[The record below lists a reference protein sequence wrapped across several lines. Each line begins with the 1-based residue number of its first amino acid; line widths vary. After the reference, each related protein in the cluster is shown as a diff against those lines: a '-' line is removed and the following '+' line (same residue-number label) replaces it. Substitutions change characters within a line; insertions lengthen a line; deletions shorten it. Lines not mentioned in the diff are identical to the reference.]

1 MNVPRE
7 KRCGGKCN
15 RKRWINS
22 KHTKE
27 EKIMTSKIIEIV
39 GKAVVEVLVLVFKEV
54 EKKGK
59 E

>member
-1 MNVPRE
+1 
-7 KRCGGKCN
+7 
-15 RKRWINS
+15 
-22 KHTKE
+22 
-27 EKIMTSKIIEIV
+27 MTSKIIEIV